1 MGGRTACVDDAL
13 RNALMV
19 EMGDLF
25 TQDEVFQQRRS
36 PRACP
41 Q

>member
-1 MGGRTACVDDAL
+1 MGGRTPGMDDAF

-25 TQDEVFQQRRS
+25 PQDEVFQQRRS

>member
-1 MGGRTACVDDAL
+1 MGGRTACVDDTL

-25 TQDEVFQQRRS
+25 TQDEVFQQRWS
-36 PRACP
+36 PRACA